1 MLYNMLQV
9 SQEKQ
14 DPSMRLNLL
23 QNERQVLEYE
33 INYYPTCILL

>member
-9 SQEKQ
+9 SEEKQ